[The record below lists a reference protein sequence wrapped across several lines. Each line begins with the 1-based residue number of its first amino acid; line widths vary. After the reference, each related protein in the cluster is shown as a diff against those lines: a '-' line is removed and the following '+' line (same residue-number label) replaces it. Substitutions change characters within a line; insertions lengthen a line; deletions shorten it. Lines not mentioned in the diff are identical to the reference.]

1 MSNTCC
7 DWYTLKTITAAE
19 VIEPLGDPLLDVIL
33 EPGDILYV
41 PCRVKGVWV
50 VFFLGST
57 WDLTFFHVETLVDDK
72 MWSGFF

>member
-1 MSNTCC
+1 MKNRIIVTGP
-7 DWYTLKTITAAE
+7 ITAAE

-41 PCRVKGVWV
+41 PCRNGRSWV
-50 VFFLGST
+50 VFFWST
-57 WDLTFFHVETLVDDK
+57 WDLTFFHVESLVDDK